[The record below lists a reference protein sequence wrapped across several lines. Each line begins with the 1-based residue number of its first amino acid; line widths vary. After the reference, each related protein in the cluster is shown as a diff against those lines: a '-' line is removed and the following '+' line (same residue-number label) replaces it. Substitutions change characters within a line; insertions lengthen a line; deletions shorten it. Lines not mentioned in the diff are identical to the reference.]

1 MPAEEMPAE
10 EMPAEDS
17 HPPSRPVPRDP
28 RPPVPR
34 GGCLSAAGEGDRGSP
49 GLPAA
54 VLIALN
60 AAPGVG
66 RAALCRL
73 AGEPGG
79 WMHLSAPDAG
89 AAWRL
94 GVPVESLAA
103 ALAALPGAQAR
114 ADAER
119 RRAAGLGARIVTLG
133 EAGYPQA
140 LYDLALPPPVLYL
153 RGELPGAP
161 AVTVVGSRRTDA
173 YGREVAEL
181 FGRELAAAGAVVV
194 SGFARG
200 VDAAAHRGAMAA
212 PGGRS
217 VAVLGCGLGVD
228 YPKGQGRLA
237 DRLAGRGAVVS
248 EFPVGT
254 GPAPWQ
260 FPVRNRIL
268 AALAQATLVVRATA
282 RSGSLITA
290 RHALDLGRDVYAVP
304 GRIFDPGSLGPNA
317 LLRDGAFP
325 ALHPRDVL
333 EHLDPPL
340 TPRAATLAGGGRAEP
355 PPPGFDRRL
364 LAALA
369 PAEPTPV
376 EALAARLEA
385 PVGRVMAA
393 LLTLELGGWVRREPG
408 GRYCRP
414 PARLTADS

>member
-1 MPAEEMPAE
+1 MPVEEIPVEEMPS
-10 EMPAEDS
+10 EDP
-17 HPPSRPVPRDP
+17 HPPSRPAAWAPGP
-28 RPPVPR
+28 SALR
-34 GGCLSAAGEGDRGSP
+34 GTGHPAGGESGRREPGRRAA
-49 GLPAA
+49 L
-54 VLIALN
+54 LIALN

-73 AGEPGG
+73 AGEPPG
-79 WMHLSAPDAG
+79 WMRLSAPDPG
-89 AAWRL
+89 AAQRL
-94 GVPVESLAA
+94 GVPLESLAA
-103 ALAALPGAQAR
+103 ALAALPGAEAR
-114 ADAER
+114 AAAER
-119 RRAAGLGARIVTLG
+119 RRAADLGARIVTLG
-133 EAGYPQA
+133 EAGYPKA
-140 LYDLALPPPVLYL
+140 LYDLTLPPPVLYL
-153 RGELPGAP
+153 RGEIPAAP

-228 YPKGQGRLA
+228 YPKGQGRLS
-237 DRLAGRGAVVS
+237 DELAGRGAVVS

-290 RHALDLGRDVYAVP
+290 RHALELGRDVYAVP
-304 GRIFDPGSLGPNA
+304 GRIFDPRSLGPNA
-317 LLRDGAFP
+317 LLRDGAYP
-325 ALHPRDVL
+325 ALHPRDIL

-340 TPRAATLAGGGRAEP
+340 TPRAATVADGGQET
-355 PPPGFDRRL
+355 PPPGFDGRL

-369 PAEPTPV
+369 PAEPTPA
-376 EALAARLEA
+376 EALAARLGA

-414 PARLTADS
+414 PARPVDS